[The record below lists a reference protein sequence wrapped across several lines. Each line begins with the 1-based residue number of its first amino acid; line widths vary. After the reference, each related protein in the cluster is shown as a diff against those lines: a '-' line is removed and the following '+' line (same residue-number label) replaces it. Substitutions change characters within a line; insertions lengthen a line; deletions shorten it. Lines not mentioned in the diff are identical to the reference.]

1 MEIFVKITITRKSVC
16 YTIACKAV
24 ALKMNCKFMRKGYLD
39 MKKYELTQSH
49 YDELKE
55 ELNYCRTTGTDE
67 VKKMTDVVRR
77 LGDLAENE
85 AFDYA
90 KEIEHCLNLYI
101 EVVEKILQQAVI
113 VDKSVVDGDVF

>member
-1 MEIFVKITITRKSVC
+1 
-16 YTIACKAV
+16 
-24 ALKMNCKFMRKGYLD
+24 

-67 VKKMTDVVRR
+67 VKKMIDVVRR

-90 KEIEHCLNLYI
+90 KEVEYCLSLYI
-101 EVVEKILQQAVI
+101 EEVEKILQQAVI
-113 VDKSVVDGDVF
+113 ADKSVVDGDVF

>member
-1 MEIFVKITITRKSVC
+1 MEMFVKITITRKSVC
-16 YTIACKAV
+16 YTI
-24 ALKMNCKFMRKGYLD
+24 
-39 MKKYELTQSH
+39 
-49 YDELKE
+49 ELKE

>member
-1 MEIFVKITITRKSVC
+1 
-16 YTIACKAV
+16 
-24 ALKMNCKFMRKGYLD
+24 

-55 ELNYCRTTGTDE
+55 ELDYCRTTCTDE
-67 VKKMTDVVRR
+67 VKKMIDVVRR

-90 KEIEHCLNLYI
+90 KEVEYCLSLYI
-101 EVVEKILQQAVI
+101 EEVEKSYSRL
-113 VDKSVVDGDVF
+113 S